1 MSLVLTIAIVTRW
14 HHKGRYKNLPFVF
27 MTHFVYILYS
37 ESADRFYV
45 GETCNIELRIQQHNS
60 GFYKSAFSKKASDWN
75 LFWSVDCKSR
85 TQALKIEKHIKKM
98 RNRTFYQNLTKYP
111 EMTEKLL
118 QRFPE

>member
-1 MSLVLTIAIVTRW
+1 MA
-14 HHKGRYKNLPFVF
+14 
-27 MTHFVYILYS
+27 HFVYILYS

-60 GFYKSAFSKKASDWN
+60 GCYKSAFSKKASDWN
-75 LFWSVDCKSR
+75 LFWSIECKSR

-98 RNRTFYQNLTKYP
+98 RNRTFYQNLIKYP
-111 EMTEKLL
+111 EMTERLL